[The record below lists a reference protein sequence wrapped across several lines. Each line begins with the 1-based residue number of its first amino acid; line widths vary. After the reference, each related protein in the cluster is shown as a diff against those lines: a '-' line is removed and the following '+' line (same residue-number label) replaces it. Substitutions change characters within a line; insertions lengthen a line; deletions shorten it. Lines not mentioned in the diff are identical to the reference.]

1 MAGKLDPYRRKRHF
15 DATPEPAG
23 AGARRR
29 AKPQPQPDGRA
40 APRRPLRFVIQE
52 HHARRLHYDFRLELD
67 GTLKSWAVPKGPSF
81 DPSVKRLAVHVE
93 DHPVE
98 YASFEGQIPAGHYGA
113 GSVVVWDEGTWTPDG
128 GVAGARSGYRA
139 GKLTFRLDGEKLHG
153 GWALVR
159 SGRQEGRQEQW
170 LLIKERDEAARSADE
185 FDVVG
190 ERPGSVHDGEGGA
203 SSATGG
209 AGADSHDATARA
221 GGGGKR
227 ATQTGKRAARSGERA
242 ARAAER
248 ADDRDR
254 ATARAHVRDGD
265 RAAARDGAAASD
277 PGAARVRARTGAG
290 DAGRTPRRTRT
301 PDRASAGDRD
311 PSTVEGAVR
320 APLPERIAPQLATL
334 VDAPPADADW
344 RYELKFDGYRIL
356 ARIAGKGARRHVKL
370 MTREGRDW
378 TAKLRAQRDALA
390 ALPVDDAWL
399 DGEAVV
405 LGANG
410 LPDFQA
416 LQNAFG
422 AGQSDDVTLFVFDLP
437 YLDGYDLRDAPLAAR
452 RALLEPLVAD
462 SDPTRLRFSPDL
474 GDDVASLIASACD
487 TGLEGLIGKRAE
499 SRYRG
504 GRSAAWIKLKCRR
517 RQEFVIGG
525 YTEPSGSRH
534 GFGALLLGVHDAPP
548 AGKRS
553 RAAAPLRYVGRVG
566 TGFDARALDRLA
578 ALLRRHERDTTPF
591 EPAPRE
597 RTRTRAHWV
606 EPTLVAECEFA
617 EWTGDGIV
625 RQAAFIALR
634 DDKPATQIV
643 REMPKHMETEGAMER
658 QQSTP
663 DAGHERK
670 RASRAADDTGK
681 RKPNARASA
690 SARNAREDGDA
701 ELSGRVR
708 ITHPERVLDPTSGT
722 RKIDLA
728 RYWQWVAPWL
738 LPDLKGR
745 PVSLVRAPGDIT
757 GELFFQKHAER
768 REIPF
773 VTQHPGLD
781 PGHGALLSLDSVDAL
796 LGAAQMGTIELHT
809 WNAHA
814 SNIERPDRI
823 VFDLDPDPA
832 LPWSAMIEAAQL
844 VRGLLDELG
853 LRSFC
858 KTSGGKG
865 LHVVVPITRHMGWDD
880 VKAFSR
886 ALAQHV
892 AGALPERFTATMR
905 PRHRRGKIFIDYLR
919 NGRGASTIAAYSVRA
934 RPGLGVS
941 VPLHWDEVP
950 DTTGGAQWTIDTL
963 HERLERL
970 KRDPWE
976 GYDDT
981 RQRITAQMRARL
993 DGA

>member
-15 DATPEPAG
+15 DATPEPEGAPGRRRTKAG
-23 AGARRR
+23 A
-29 AKPQPQPDGRA
+29 KPDARA
-40 APRRPLRFVIQE
+40 AARKPRPLRFVIQE

-81 DPSVKRLAVHVE
+81 DPAVKRLAVHVE
-93 DHPVE
+93 DHPLE
-98 YASFEGQIPAGHYGA
+98 YAAFEGEIPAGHYGA

-128 GVAGARSGYRA
+128 GLAHAREGYRA
-139 GKLTFRLDGEKLHG
+139 GKLTFRLDGHKLHG

-170 LLIKERDEAARSADE
+170 LLIKERDDDARSADE

-190 ERPGSVHDGEGGA
+190 ERPGSVHDGGA
-203 SSATGG
+203 SAASTGADG
-209 AGADSHDATARA
+209 SEKRTRGSPRGRNGKAGTDGADGKSDAAPARKRGTRAGRHEEGRDRDAGAD
-221 GGGGKR
+221 GKR
-227 ATQTGKRAARSGERA
+227 
-242 ARAAER
+242 
-248 ADDRDR
+248 
-254 ATARAHVRDGD
+254 
-265 RAAARDGAAASD
+265 
-277 PGAARVRARTGAG
+277 PAG
-290 DAGRTPRRTRT
+290 P
-301 PDRASAGDRD
+301 SAVD
-311 PSTVEGAVR
+311 GAVR
-320 APLPERIAPQLATL
+320 APLPERVAPQLATL
-334 VDAPPADADW
+334 VDAPPTQDGW
-344 RYELKFDGYRIL
+344 CYELKFDGYRML
-356 ARIAGKGARRHVKL
+356 ARISGKGTRRRVTL

-378 TAKLRAQRDALA
+378 TAKLGAQRDALA
-390 ALPVDDAWL
+390 ALDVDEAWL

-405 LGANG
+405 LGPNG
-410 LPDFQA
+410 LPSFQA
-416 LQNAFG
+416 LQNALG
-422 AGQSDDVTLFVFDLP
+422 AGRSNEITLFVFDLP
-437 YLDGYDLRDAPLAAR
+437 YLDGYDLRDAPLTAR
-452 RALLEPLVAD
+452 RALLEPLLAD
-462 SDPTRLRFSPDL
+462 SDPARLRFSPDL
-474 GDDVASLIASACD
+474 GEDVASLIASACD
-487 TGLEGLIGKRAE
+487 TGLEGLIGKRAD
-499 SRYRG
+499 SRYRA
-504 GRSAAWIKLKCRR
+504 GRSPAWIKLKCRR

-525 YTEPSGSRH
+525 YTEPSGSRS
-534 GFGALLLGVHDAPP
+534 GFGALLLGVHEPSGS
-548 AGKRS
+548 GKRS
-553 RAAAPLRYVGRVG
+553 RGPGPLRYVGRVG
-566 TGFDARALDRLA
+566 TGFDTRMLDKLA
-578 ALLRRHERDTTPF
+578 AILRKHERATTPF
-591 EPAPRE
+591 DPPPRE
-597 RTRTRAHWV
+597 RSRTPVHWI

-634 DDKPATQIV
+634 EDKPASQIV
-643 REMPKHMETEGAMER
+643 REVPRHTETAEQEVAMDQRE
-658 QQSTP
+658 TT
-663 DAGHERK
+663 DDGKRK
-670 RASRAADDTGK
+670 PASRAARDADDS
-681 RKPNARASA
+681 KPNARTRTPSRAA
-690 SARNAREDGDA
+690 TGA
-701 ELSGRVR
+701 EEVGGPTQLGRVR
-708 ITHPERVLDPTSGT
+708 ITHPDRVIDPHSGT

-738 LPDLKGR
+738 LRDLKGR

-773 VTQHPGLD
+773 VTQHEGLD
-781 PGHGALLSLDSVDAL
+781 PGHGPLLSLDSVDAL

-832 LPWSAMIEAAQL
+832 LPWSTMIEAAQL

-853 LRSFC
+853 LVSFC

-880 VKAFSR
+880 VKDFSR
-886 ALAQHV
+886 AVAQHV
-892 AGALPERFTATMR
+892 AGALPDRFTATMG

-934 RPGLGVS
+934 RPGMGVS
-941 VPLHWDEVP
+941 VPLRWDEVP
-950 DTTGGAQWTIDTL
+950 DTTGGNQWTIDTL
-963 HERLERL
+963 HERVDRL

-993 DGA
+993 GRS

>member
-15 DATPEPAG
+15 GATPEPEG
-23 AGARRR
+23 AHGKRR
-29 AKPQPQPDGRA
+29 AKAEVKAGTKAKPAARA
-40 APRRPLRFVIQE
+40 RHPLRFVIQE

-81 DPSVKRLAVHVE
+81 DPQVKRLAVHVE
-93 DHPVE
+93 DHPLE
-98 YASFEGQIPAGHYGA
+98 YASFEGEIPAGHYGA

-128 GVAGARSGYRA
+128 GVAQAREGYRA

-170 LLIKERDEAARSADE
+170 LLIKERDDDARSADE

-190 ERPGSVHDGEGGA
+190 ERPGSVHDGASNGA
-203 SSATGG
+203 
-209 AGADSHDATARA
+209 AR
-221 GGGGKR
+221 
-227 ATQTGKRAARSGERA
+227 KRAARRGGSTGANGDSRA
-242 ARAAER
+242 AR
-248 ADDRDR
+248 
-254 ATARAHVRDGD
+254 H
-265 RAAARDGAAASD
+265 ASREGNESQR
-277 PGAARVRARTGAG
+277 PT
-290 DAGRTPRRTRT
+290 
-301 PDRASAGDRD
+301 D
-311 PSTVEGAVR
+311 PSQVEGAVR
-320 APLPERIAPQLATL
+320 APLPERVAPQLATL
-334 VDAPPADADW
+334 VDAPPTHGGW
-344 RYELKFDGYRIL
+344 CYELKFDGYRIL
-356 ARIAGKGARRHVKL
+356 ARIAGKGARRRVTL

-390 ALPVDDAWL
+390 ALDVDDAWL

-405 LGANG
+405 LGENG

-422 AGQSDDVTLFVFDLP
+422 TGRSDAITFFAFDLP
-437 YLDGYDLRDAPLAAR
+437 YLDGYDLRDAPLTAR
-452 RALLEPLVAD
+452 RALLEPLLAN
-462 SDPTRLRFSPDL
+462 SDPTRVRFSPDL
-474 GDDVASLIASACD
+474 GEDVASLIASACD

-499 SRYRG
+499 SRYRA
-504 GRSAAWIKLKCRR
+504 GRSPAWIKLKCRR

-525 YTEPSGSRH
+525 FTEPSGSRH
-534 GFGALLLGVHDAPP
+534 GFGALLLGVHEPPP
-548 AGKRS
+548 AGKR
-553 RAAAPLRYVGRVG
+553 RRGPAPLRYVGRVG
-566 TGFDARALDRLA
+566 TGFDARMLDRLA
-578 ALLRRHERDTTPF
+578 AILRKHERDTMPF
-591 EPAPRE
+591 DAPPRE
-597 RTRTRAHWV
+597 RTRTRVHWV

-634 DDKPATQIV
+634 DDKPAEQIV
-643 REMPKHMETEGAMER
+643 REMPKHTETEVTMDRRE
-658 QQSTP
+658 TTH
-663 DAGHERK
+663 DDKRK
-670 RASRAADDTGK
+670 RPSPAAHETAARK
-681 RKPNARASA
+681 RPARSGAAARA
-690 SARNAREDGDA
+690 EGDA
-701 ELSGRVR
+701 AAPDSLGGVR
-708 ITHPERVLDPTSGT
+708 ITHPERVLDPQNGT

-745 PVSLVRAPGDIT
+745 PVSLVRAPGDIA

-773 VTQHPGLD
+773 VTQHEGLD
-781 PGHGALLSLDSVDAL
+781 PGHGPLLSIDSVDAL
-796 LGAAQMGTIELHT
+796 LGAAQMGTVELHT

-832 LPWSAMIEAAQL
+832 LPWRTMIDAAQL

-853 LRSFC
+853 LVSFC

-865 LHVVVPITRHMGWDD
+865 LHVVVPLTRHAGWDD
-880 VKAFSR
+880 VKDFSR
-886 ALAQHV
+886 AVAQHV
-892 AGALPERFTATMR
+892 AGTLPERFTATMG
-905 PRHRRGKIFIDYLR
+905 PRHRRGKIFVDYLR

-934 RPGLGVS
+934 RPGMGVS
-941 VPLHWDEVP
+941 VPLEWDEVP
-950 DTTGGAQWTIDTL
+950 ETTGGAQWTIDTL
-963 HERLERL
+963 HARLDAL

-976 GYDDT
+976 GYAKA
-981 RQRITAQMRARL
+981 RQRITAAMRARL
-993 DGA
+993 GADP

>member
-1 MAGKLDPYRRKRHF
+1 MPGKLDRYRRKRHF
-15 DATPEPAG
+15 GETPEPEG
-23 AGARRR
+23 AHGRRR
-29 AKPQPQPDGRA
+29 AKAKADAQPAARSRPRA
-40 APRRPLRFVIQE
+40 GHPLRFVIQE

-67 GTLKSWAVPKGPSF
+67 GTLKSWAVPKGPSL

-93 DHPVE
+93 DHPLE
-98 YASFEGQIPAGHYGA
+98 YASFEGEIPAGHYGA

-128 GVAGARSGYRA
+128 GLAQARDGYRA

-170 LLIKERDEAARSADE
+170 LLIKERDDDARGADE

-190 ERPGSVHDGEGGA
+190 ERPGSVHDG
-203 SSATGG
+203 
-209 AGADSHDATARA
+209 AG
-221 GGGGKR
+221 
-227 ATQTGKRAARSGERA
+227 RA
-242 ARAAER
+242 ARADSNGGSKRTR
-248 ADDRDR
+248 AAPRGRGDEAGKHDARGARHDGRDRDRDDRDR
-254 ATARAHVRDGD
+254 APA
-265 RAAARDGAAASD
+265 
-277 PGAARVRARTGAG
+277 
-290 DAGRTPRRTRT
+290 
-301 PDRASAGDRD
+301 D
-311 PSTVEGAVR
+311 PSAIEGAVR
-320 APLPERIAPQLATL
+320 APLPERVAPQLATL
-334 VDAPPADADW
+334 VDGPPHQGDW

-356 ARIAGKGARRHVKL
+356 ARISGKGTRRHVKL

-378 TAKLRAQRDALA
+378 TAKLRAQREALA
-390 ALPVDDAWL
+390 ALAVDDAWL

-416 LQNAFG
+416 LQNALG
-422 AGQSDDVTLFVFDLP
+422 AGRSDAVTLFVFDLP
-437 YLDGYDLRDAPLAAR
+437 YLDGHDLRDAPLTER
-452 RALLEPLVAD
+452 RALLEPLLAD
-462 SDPTRLRFSPDL
+462 SDPARVRFSPDL

-487 TGLEGLIGKRAE
+487 TGLEGLIGKRAD
-499 SRYRG
+499 SRYRA
-504 GRSAAWIKLKCRR
+504 GRSPAWIKLKCRR

-534 GFGALLLGVHDAPP
+534 GFGALLLGVHEPAPG
-548 AGKRS
+548 GKRT
-553 RAAAPLRYVGRVG
+553 RGPAPLRYVGRVG
-566 TGFDARALDRLA
+566 TGFDTRMLDRLA
-578 ALLRRHERDTTPF
+578 SILRKHERDTAPF
-591 EPAPRE
+591 DPPPRE
-597 RTRTRAHWV
+597 RSRTRVHWI

-625 RQAAFIALR
+625 RQAAFVALR
-634 DDKPATQIV
+634 EDKPATQIV
-643 REMPKHMETEGAMER
+643 REVPKHANTEVAMDQR
-658 QQSTP
+658 QTTHDDKHRAKHASH
-663 DAGHERK
+663 DANGREHPARS
-670 RASRAADDTGK
+670 RASARTTGSDDTGPD
-681 RKPNARASA
+681 R
-690 SARNAREDGDA
+690 
-701 ELSGRVR
+701 LGRVR
-708 ITHPERVLDPTSGT
+708 ITHPDRVLDPASGT

-745 PVSLVRAPGDIT
+745 PVSLVRAPGDIA

-773 VTQHPGLD
+773 VTQHAGLD
-781 PGHGALLSLDSVDAL
+781 PGHGPLLSLDSVDAL

-832 LPWSAMIEAAQL
+832 LPWSTMIEAAQL

-853 LRSFC
+853 LASFC

-865 LHVVVPITRHMGWDD
+865 LHVVVPITRHLGWDD
-880 VKAFSR
+880 VKDFSR
-886 ALAQHV
+886 AVAQHV
-892 AGALPERFTATMR
+892 AAALPDRFTATMG

-919 NGRGASTIAAYSVRA
+919 NGRGASTIAAYSTRA
-934 RPGLGVS
+934 RPGMGVS
-941 VPLHWDEVP
+941 VPLRWDEVP
-950 DTTGGAQWTIDTL
+950 GTTGGAQWTIDTL
-963 HERLERL
+963 HERLDRL
-970 KRDPWE
+970 ERDPWE

-993 DGA
+993 DAS

>member
-15 DATPEPAG
+15 DATPEPEG
-23 AGARRR
+23 THGKHR
-29 AKPQPQPDGRA
+29 AKA
-40 APRRPLRFVIQE
+40 APKPKARPAARAGHPLRFVIQE

-81 DPSVKRLAVHVE
+81 DPQVKRLAVHVE
-93 DHPVE
+93 DHPLE
-98 YASFEGQIPAGHYGA
+98 YASFEGEIPAGHYGA

-128 GVAGARSGYRA
+128 GVAHAREGYRA

-159 SGRQEGRQEQW
+159 SGLQDGRQKQW
-170 LLIKERDEAARSADE
+170 LLIKERDDDARSADE

-190 ERPGSVHDGEGGA
+190 ERPGSVHDG
-203 SSATGG
+203 T
-209 AGADSHDATARA
+209 
-221 GGGGKR
+221 
-227 ATQTGKRAARSGERA
+227 SG
-242 ARAAER
+242 
-248 ADDRDR
+248 
-254 ATARAHVRDGD
+254 
-265 RAAARDGAAASD
+265 
-277 PGAARVRARTGAG
+277 GAARKHAARR
-290 DAGRTPRRTRT
+290 GRTADLDADTDVAAKAAAKAVAKADDAKAAAKTGDTRT
-301 PDRASAGDRD
+301 ARRGARKPLRPTD
-311 PSTVEGAVR
+311 PSQVEGAVR

-334 VDAPPADADW
+334 VDAPPTQGGW

-356 ARIAGKGARRHVKL
+356 ARIAGKGARRRVTL

-378 TAKLRAQRDALA
+378 TAKLPAQRDALA
-390 ALPVDDAWL
+390 ALDVDDAWL

-405 LGANG
+405 LGENG

-422 AGQSDDVTLFVFDLP
+422 AGRPDAVTFFVFDVP
-437 YLDGYDLRDAPLAAR
+437 YLDGYDLRDAPLTAR
-452 RALLEPLVAD
+452 RALLEPLLAD
-462 SDPTRLRFSPDL
+462 GDPARLRFSPDL
-474 GDDVASLIASACD
+474 GDDVASLIASACN

-499 SRYRG
+499 SRYRA
-504 GRSAAWIKLKCRR
+504 GRSPAWIKLKCRR

-534 GFGALLLGVHDAPP
+534 GFGALLLGVYEPAPD
-548 AGKRS
+548 GKR
-553 RAAAPLRYVGRVG
+553 RRGPAPLRYVGRVG
-566 TGFDARALDRLA
+566 TGFDARTLDRLA
-578 ALLRRHERDTTPF
+578 GILRKHARDTMPF
-591 EPAPRE
+591 DPPPRE
-597 RTRTRAHWV
+597 RTRTRVHWI

-634 DDKPATQIV
+634 DDKPASRIV
-643 REMPKHMETEGAMER
+643 REVPKHTETEVTMESRQTTHDKPRRTSRAGREADGGQSRGAHA
-658 QQSTP
+658 
-663 DAGHERK
+663 DAGP
-670 RASRAADDTGK
+670 DQV
-681 RKPNARASA
+681 
-690 SARNAREDGDA
+690 
-701 ELSGRVR
+701 GRVR
-708 ITHPERVLDPTSGT
+708 ITHPERVLDAQSGT

-728 RYWQWVAPWL
+728 HYWQWVAPWL
-738 LPDLKGR
+738 LKDLKGR
-745 PVSLVRAPGDIT
+745 PVSLVRAPGDIG

-773 VTQHPGLD
+773 VTQHEGLD
-781 PGHGALLSLDSVDAL
+781 PGHGPLLSLDSVDAL

-832 LPWSAMIEAAQL
+832 LPWRTMIEAAQL

-853 LRSFC
+853 LVSYC

-865 LHVVVPITRHMGWDD
+865 LHVVVPITRHAGWDD
-880 VKAFSR
+880 VKDFSR

-892 AGALPERFTATMR
+892 ADALPDRFTATMG
-905 PRHRRGKIFIDYLR
+905 PRHRRGRIFIDYLR

-934 RPGLGVS
+934 RPGMGVS
-941 VPLHWDEVP
+941 VPLRWDEVP
-950 DTTGGAQWTIDTL
+950 ETTGGAQWTIDTL
-963 HERLERL
+963 HERLDRL
-970 KRDPWE
+970 KGDPWE
-976 GYDDT
+976 GYGDT

-993 DGA
+993 GES

>member
-1 MAGKLDPYRRKRHF
+1 MPGKLDPYRRKRHF
-15 DATPEPAG
+15 GATPEPEG
-23 AGARRR
+23 AHGRRR
-29 AKPQPQPDGRA
+29 AKSDAKPSARGRA
-40 APRRPLRFVIQE
+40 RTGHPLRFVIQE

-67 GTLKSWAVPKGPSF
+67 GTLKSWAVPKGPSL

-93 DHPVE
+93 DHPLE
-98 YASFEGQIPAGHYGA
+98 YASFEGEIPAGHYGA

-128 GVAGARSGYRA
+128 GVAQARDGYRA

-159 SGRQEGRQEQW
+159 SGRQQGRQEQW
-170 LLIKERDEAARSADE
+170 LLIKERDDDARGADE

-190 ERPGSVHDGEGGA
+190 ERPGSVHDGAVALPDSPDGA
-203 SSATGG
+203 TRTRHVPRGRGDKA
-209 AGADSHDATARA
+209 A
-221 GGGGKR
+221 
-227 ATQTGKRAARSGERA
+227 KRAAHG
-242 ARAAER
+242 ARHDEH
-248 ADDRDR
+248 DD
-254 ATARAHVRDGD
+254 H
-265 RAAARDGAAASD
+265 
-277 PGAARVRARTGAG
+277 
-290 DAGRTPRRTRT
+290 GRP
-301 PDRASAGDRD
+301 PAD
-311 PSTVEGAVR
+311 PSGIEGAVR
-320 APLPERIAPQLATL
+320 APLPERVAPQLATL
-334 VDAPPADADW
+334 VDGPPEQGDW

-356 ARIAGKGARRHVKL
+356 ACIAGKGTRRHVKL

-390 ALPVDDAWL
+390 ALDVDGAWF

-405 LGANG
+405 LGEHG

-416 LQNAFG
+416 LQNALG
-422 AGQSDDVTLFVFDLP
+422 AGRSDAVTLFVFDLP
-437 YLDGYDLRDAPLAAR
+437 YLDGYDLRDAPLTAR
-452 RALLEPLVAD
+452 RALLEPLLAD
-462 SDPTRLRFSPDL
+462 SDPARLRFSPDL

-487 TGLEGLIGKRAE
+487 TGLEGLIGKRAD
-499 SRYRG
+499 SRYRP
-504 GRSAAWIKLKCRR
+504 GRSPAWIKLKCRR

-534 GFGALLLGVHDAPP
+534 GFGALLLGVHEPAP
-548 AGKRS
+548 AGKR
-553 RAAAPLRYVGRVG
+553 RRGPTPLRYVGRVG
-566 TGFDARALDRLA
+566 TGFDARMLDRLA
-578 ALLRRHERDTTPF
+578 AILRKHERETAPF
-591 EPAPRE
+591 DPPPRE
-597 RTRTRAHWV
+597 RSRTRVHWI

-634 DDKPATQIV
+634 EDKPAAQIV
-643 REMPKHMETEGAMER
+643 REVPKHAKNAEPEVAMDRHRTTHAAHEANGR
-658 QQSTP
+658 EHHARSRASTRTAGN
-663 DAGHERK
+663 DAGP
-670 RASRAADDTGK
+670 DQ
-681 RKPNARASA
+681 
-690 SARNAREDGDA
+690 
-701 ELSGRVR
+701 LGRVR
-708 ITHPERVLDPTSGT
+708 ITHPDRVLDPRSGT

-728 RYWQWVAPWL
+728 RYWQWIAPWL

-745 PVSLVRAPGDIT
+745 PVSLVRAPGDIA

-773 VTQHPGLD
+773 VTQHAGLD
-781 PGHGALLSLDSVDAL
+781 PGHGPLLSLDSVDAL

-844 VRGLLDELG
+844 VFGLLDELG
-853 LRSFC
+853 LASFC

-865 LHVVVPITRHMGWDD
+865 LHVVVPITRHLGWDD
-880 VKAFSR
+880 VKDFSR
-886 ALAQHV
+886 AVAQHI
-892 AGALPERFTATMR
+892 AGALPDRFTATMG

-919 NGRGASTIAAYSVRA
+919 NGRGASTIAAYSARA
-934 RPGLGVS
+934 RPGMGVS
-941 VPLHWDEVP
+941 VPLRWDEVP

-963 HERLERL
+963 HERLDRL
-970 KRDPWE
+970 ERDPWE

-981 RQRITAQMRARL
+981 RQRISAQMRARL
-993 DGA
+993 GAS

>member
-15 DATPEPAG
+15 GATPEPEG
-23 AGARRR
+23 AHGRRR
-29 AKPQPQPDGRA
+29 AKASAKASAKPDAKPDARPA
-40 APRRPLRFVIQE
+40 SRSRHPLRFVIQE

-93 DHPVE
+93 DHPLE
-98 YASFEGQIPAGHYGA
+98 YASFEGEIPAGHYGA
-113 GSVVVWDEGTWTPDG
+113 GSVIVWDEGTWTPDG
-128 GVAGARSGYRA
+128 GLAQARDGYRA

-159 SGRQEGRQEQW
+159 SGRQQGRQEQW
-170 LLIKERDEAARSADE
+170 LLIKERDDDARGADG

-190 ERPGSVHDGEGGA
+190 ERPGSVHDGAA
-203 SSATGG
+203 SASAS
-209 AGADSHDATARA
+209 AQASAARADSSGGSTRARRSQR
-221 GGGGKR
+221 GRGDKTGERDKR
-227 ATQTGKRAARSGERA
+227 GNRAARHDDH
-242 ARAAER
+242 ARLPA
-248 ADDRDR
+248 
-254 ATARAHVRDGD
+254 
-265 RAAARDGAAASD
+265 
-277 PGAARVRARTGAG
+277 
-290 DAGRTPRRTRT
+290 
-301 PDRASAGDRD
+301 D
-311 PSTVEGAVR
+311 PSVIEGALR
-320 APLPERIAPQLATL
+320 APLPERVAPQLATL
-334 VDAPPADADW
+334 VDGPPTQGDW

-356 ARIAGKGARRHVKL
+356 ACISGKGTRRHVKL

-390 ALPVDDAWL
+390 ALDVDDAWL

-405 LGANG
+405 LGGNG

-416 LQNAFG
+416 LQNALG
-422 AGQSDDVTLFVFDLP
+422 AGHSDAVTLFVFDLP
-437 YLDGYDLRDAPLAAR
+437 CLDGYDLRDAPLTAR
-452 RALLEPLVAD
+452 RALLEPLLAD
-462 SDPTRLRFSPDL
+462 SDPARLRFSPDL

-487 TGLEGLIGKRAE
+487 TGLEGLIGKRADA
-499 SRYRG
+499 RYRA
-504 GRSAAWIKLKCRR
+504 GRSPAWIKLKCRR

-534 GFGALLLGVHDAPP
+534 GFGALLLGVHEPAPDGRRRRGP
-548 AGKRS
+548 M
-553 RAAAPLRYVGRVG
+553 PLRYVGRVG
-566 TGFDARALDRLA
+566 TGFDARMLDRLA
-578 ALLRRHERDTTPF
+578 AILRKHKRDTTPF
-591 EPAPRE
+591 DPPPRE
-597 RTRTRAHWV
+597 RTRTRVHWI

-634 DDKPATQIV
+634 EDKPAVQIV
-643 REMPKHMETEGAMER
+643 REVSKHTETEVAMDPR
-658 QQSTP
+658 QIAH
-663 DAGHERK
+663 DNERK
-670 RASRAADDTGK
+670 HASHADRDSGDRKHPARSRASLRAAADDT
-681 RKPNARASA
+681 RS
-690 SARNAREDGDA
+690 DQ
-701 ELSGRVR
+701 LGRVR
-708 ITHPERVLDPTSGT
+708 MTHPDRVLDPHSGT

-728 RYWQWVAPWL
+728 HYWKWVAPWL

-745 PVSLVRAPGDIT
+745 PVSLVRAPGDIA

-773 VTQHPGLD
+773 VTQHEGLD
-781 PGHGALLSLDSVDAL
+781 PGHGSLLSLDSVDAL

-832 LPWSAMIEAAQL
+832 LPWRAMIEAAQL

-853 LRSFC
+853 LASFC

-880 VKAFSR
+880 VKDFSR
-886 ALAQHV
+886 AVAQHV
-892 AGALPERFTATMR
+892 AGALPDRFTATMG
-905 PRHRRGKIFIDYLR
+905 PKHRRGKIFIDYLR
-919 NGRGASTIAAYSVRA
+919 NGRGASTIAAYSARA
-934 RPGLGVS
+934 RPGMGVS
-941 VPLHWDEVP
+941 VPLRWDEVP

-963 HERLERL
+963 HARLDRL

-993 DGA
+993 GTS

>member
-15 DATPEPAG
+15 GATPEPEG
-23 AGARRR
+23 AHGKRR
-29 AKPQPQPDGRA
+29 AKTDTQAASKPKAKQFAARA
-40 APRRPLRFVIQE
+40 RHPLRFVIQE

-81 DPSVKRLAVHVE
+81 DPQVKRLAVHVE
-93 DHPVE
+93 DHPLE
-98 YASFEGQIPAGHYGA
+98 YASFEGEIPAGHYGA

-128 GVAGARSGYRA
+128 GVAQAREGYRA

-170 LLIKERDEAARSADE
+170 LLIKERDDDARSADE

-190 ERPGSVHDGEGGA
+190 ERPGSVHDGATDGA
-203 SSATGG
+203 
-209 AGADSHDATARA
+209 AR
-221 GGGGKR
+221 
-227 ATQTGKRAARSGERA
+227 KRAARRGRSTDA
-242 ARAAER
+242 
-248 ADDRDR
+248 
-254 ATARAHVRDGD
+254 DGD
-265 RAAARDGAAASD
+265 AHDARHPSHTNHASH
-277 PGAARVRARTGAG
+277 
-290 DAGRTPRRTRT
+290 
-301 PDRASAGDRD
+301 ASQRPTD
-311 PSTVEGAVR
+311 PSRVEGAVR
-320 APLPERIAPQLATL
+320 APLPERVAPQLATL
-334 VDAPPADADW
+334 VDAPPTQGGW
-344 RYELKFDGYRIL
+344 CYELKFDGYRIL
-356 ARIAGKGARRHVKL
+356 ARIAGKGARRRVTL

-390 ALPVDDAWL
+390 ALDLDDAWL

-405 LGANG
+405 LGENG

-422 AGQSDDVTLFVFDLP
+422 TDRSDAITFFVFDLP
-437 YLDGYDLRDAPLAAR
+437 YLDGYDLRDAPLTER
-452 RALLEPLVAD
+452 RALLEPLLAN
-462 SDPTRLRFSPDL
+462 SDPARMRFSPDL
-474 GDDVASLIASACD
+474 GEDVASLIASACD
-487 TGLEGLIGKRAE
+487 TGLEGLIGKRAD
-499 SRYRG
+499 SRYRA
-504 GRSAAWIKLKCRR
+504 GRSPAWIKLKCRR

-525 YTEPSGSRH
+525 FTEPSGSRH
-534 GFGALLLGVHDAPP
+534 GFGALLLGVHEPAP
-548 AGKRS
+548 AGKR
-553 RAAAPLRYVGRVG
+553 RRGPGPLRYVGRVG
-566 TGFDARALDRLA
+566 TGFDTRMLDRLA
-578 ALLRRHERDTTPF
+578 VILRKHERDTMPF
-591 EPAPRE
+591 DEPPRE
-597 RTRTRAHWV
+597 RTRTRVHWV

-634 DDKPATQIV
+634 EDKPAAQIV
-643 REMPKHMETEGAMER
+643 REIPKHTETEVTMDQR
-658 QQSTP
+658 PTP
-663 DAGHERK
+663 HDDTRK
-670 RASRAADDTGK
+670 RASRAARETGD
-681 RKPNARASA
+681 RKPSARSRAAARA
-690 SARNAREDGDA
+690 DGDA
-701 ELSGRVR
+701 SGPDTLGRVR
-708 ITHPERVLDPTSGT
+708 ITHPERVLDPQSGT

-745 PVSLVRAPGDIT
+745 PVSLVRAPGDIA

-773 VTQHPGLD
+773 VTQHEGLD
-781 PGHGALLSLDSVDAL
+781 PGHGPLLSIDNVDAL
-796 LGAAQMGTIELHT
+796 LGAAQMGTVELHT

-832 LPWSAMIEAAQL
+832 LPWRTMIDAAQL

-853 LRSFC
+853 LVSFC

-865 LHVVVPITRHMGWDD
+865 LHVVVPLTRHAGWDD
-880 VKAFSR
+880 VKDFSR
-886 ALAQHV
+886 AVAQHV
-892 AGALPERFTATMR
+892 AGTLPDRFTATMG
-905 PRHRRGKIFIDYLR
+905 PRHRRGKIFVDYLR

-934 RPGLGVS
+934 RPGMGVS
-941 VPLHWDEVP
+941 VPLDWDEVP

-963 HERLERL
+963 HERLDTL

-976 GYDDT
+976 GYAKA
-981 RQRITAQMRARL
+981 RQRITAAMRARL
-993 DGA
+993 GADA

>member
-15 DATPEPAG
+15 GATPEPEG
-23 AGARRR
+23 AHGKRR
-29 AKPQPQPDGRA
+29 AKPDTQAASKAKAKQPAARA
-40 APRRPLRFVIQE
+40 RHPLRFVIQE

-81 DPSVKRLAVHVE
+81 DPQVKRLAVHVE
-93 DHPVE
+93 DHPLE
-98 YASFEGQIPAGHYGA
+98 YASFEGEIPAGHYGA

-128 GVAGARSGYRA
+128 GVAQAREGYRA

-170 LLIKERDEAARSADE
+170 LLIKERDDDARSADE

-190 ERPGSVHDGEGGA
+190 ERPGSVHDGAANGA
-203 SSATGG
+203 
-209 AGADSHDATARA
+209 AR
-221 GGGGKR
+221 
-227 ATQTGKRAARSGERA
+227 KRAARRGRSTDA
-242 ARAAER
+242 
-248 ADDRDR
+248 
-254 ATARAHVRDGD
+254 DGD
-265 RAAARDGAAASD
+265 ARDAQHASHESH
-277 PGAARVRARTGAG
+277 
-290 DAGRTPRRTRT
+290 
-301 PDRASAGDRD
+301 ASQRPTD
-311 PSTVEGAVR
+311 PSQVEGAVR

-334 VDAPPADADW
+334 VDAPPTQGGW
-344 RYELKFDGYRIL
+344 CYELKFDGYRIL
-356 ARIAGKGARRHVKL
+356 ARIAGKGARRRVTL

-390 ALPVDDAWL
+390 ALDLDDAWL

-405 LGANG
+405 LGENG

-422 AGQSDDVTLFVFDLP
+422 TDRSDAITFFVFDLP
-437 YLDGYDLRDAPLAAR
+437 YLDGYDLRDASLNER
-452 RALLEPLVAD
+452 RALLEPLLAN
-462 SDPTRLRFSPDL
+462 SDPARVRFSPDL
-474 GDDVASLIASACD
+474 GEDVASLIASACD
-487 TGLEGLIGKRAE
+487 TGLEGLIGKRAD
-499 SRYRG
+499 SRYRA
-504 GRSAAWIKLKCRR
+504 GRSPAWIKLKCRR

-525 YTEPSGSRH
+525 FTEPSGSRH
-534 GFGALLLGVHDAPP
+534 GFGALLLGVHEPAP
-548 AGKRS
+548 AGKR
-553 RAAAPLRYVGRVG
+553 RRGPGPLRYVGRVG
-566 TGFDARALDRLA
+566 TGFDARMLDRLA
-578 ALLRRHERDTTPF
+578 VILRKHERDTMPF
-591 EPAPRE
+591 DEPPRE
-597 RTRTRAHWV
+597 RTRTRVHWV

-634 DDKPATQIV
+634 EDKPAAQIV
-643 REMPKHMETEGAMER
+643 REMPKHTETEVTMDQR
-658 QQSTP
+658 PTP
-663 DAGHERK
+663 HDDTRK
-670 RASRAADDTGK
+670 RASHAARESADRKQSARSRAA
-681 RKPNARASA
+681 ARA
-690 SARNAREDGDA
+690 EGDA
-701 ELSGRVR
+701 PGPDTLGRVR
-708 ITHPERVLDPTSGT
+708 ITHPERVLDPQSGT

-745 PVSLVRAPGDIT
+745 PVSLVRAPGDIA

-773 VTQHPGLD
+773 VTQHEGLD
-781 PGHGALLSLDSVDAL
+781 PGHGPLLSIDNVDAL
-796 LGAAQMGTIELHT
+796 LGAAQMGTVELHT

-832 LPWSAMIEAAQL
+832 LPWRTMIDAAQL

-853 LRSFC
+853 LVSFC

-865 LHVVVPITRHMGWDD
+865 LHVVVPLTRHAGWDD
-880 VKAFSR
+880 VKDFSR
-886 ALAQHV
+886 AVAQHV
-892 AGALPERFTATMR
+892 AGTLPDRFTATMG
-905 PRHRRGKIFIDYLR
+905 PRHRRGKIFVDYLR

-934 RPGLGVS
+934 RPGMGVS
-941 VPLHWDEVP
+941 VPLDWDEVP

-963 HERLERL
+963 HERLDTL

-976 GYDDT
+976 GYAKA
-981 RQRITAQMRARL
+981 RQRITAAMRARL
-993 DGA
+993 GADT

>member
-15 DATPEPAG
+15 GATPEPEG
-23 AGARRR
+23 AHGKRRTKADAKADTKPK
-29 AKPQPQPDGRA
+29 AKPAARA
-40 APRRPLRFVIQE
+40 RHPLRFVIQE

-81 DPSVKRLAVHVE
+81 DPQVKRLAVHVE
-93 DHPVE
+93 DHPLE
-98 YASFEGQIPAGHYGA
+98 YASFEGEIPAGHYGA

-128 GVAGARSGYRA
+128 GVAQAREGYRA

-170 LLIKERDEAARSADE
+170 LLIKERDDDARSADE

-190 ERPGSVHDGEGGA
+190 ERPGSVHDGGSNGA
-203 SSATGG
+203 
-209 AGADSHDATARA
+209 AR
-221 GGGGKR
+221 KR
-227 ATQTGKRAARSGERA
+227 ATQRGRS
-242 ARAAER
+242 
-248 ADDRDR
+248 
-254 ATARAHVRDGD
+254 T
-265 RAAARDGAAASD
+265 
-277 PGAARVRARTGAG
+277 G
-290 DAGRTPRRTRT
+290 DAGDGDDARHVSDASRESHASRESPRPT
-301 PDRASAGDRD
+301 D
-311 PSTVEGAVR
+311 PSQVEGAVR
-320 APLPERIAPQLATL
+320 APLPERVAPQLATL
-334 VDAPPADADW
+334 VDAPPTQGGW
-344 RYELKFDGYRIL
+344 CYELKFDGYRIL
-356 ARIAGKGARRHVKL
+356 ARIAGKGARRRVTL

-390 ALPVDDAWL
+390 ALDVDHAWL

-405 LGANG
+405 LGENG

-422 AGQSDDVTLFVFDLP
+422 TDRSDTVTFFVFDLP
-437 YLDGYDLRDAPLAAR
+437 YLDGYDLRDAPLTAR
-452 RALLEPLVAD
+452 RALLEPLLAN
-462 SDPTRLRFSPDL
+462 SDPARVRFSPDL
-474 GDDVASLIASACD
+474 GEDIASLIASACD

-499 SRYRG
+499 SRYRA
-504 GRSAAWIKLKCRR
+504 GRSPAWIKLKCRR

-525 YTEPSGSRH
+525 FTEPSGSRH
-534 GFGALLLGVHDAPP
+534 GFGALLLGVHEPAP
-548 AGKRS
+548 AGKR
-553 RAAAPLRYVGRVG
+553 RRGPAPLRYVGRVG
-566 TGFDARALDRLA
+566 TGFDARMLDRLA
-578 ALLRRHERDTTPF
+578 AILRKHERDTMPF
-591 EPAPRE
+591 DAPPRE
-597 RTRTRAHWV
+597 RTRTRVHWV

-634 DDKPATQIV
+634 DDKPAEQIV
-643 REMPKHMETEGAMER
+643 REMPKHTETEVTMDRRE
-658 QQSTP
+658 TTH
-663 DAGHERK
+663 DDTRK
-670 RASRAADDTGK
+670 RASPAAHETADRKRPSRARAA
-681 RKPNARASA
+681 ARA
-690 SARNAREDGDA
+690 EGDA
-701 ELSGRVR
+701 SGPDTLGRVR
-708 ITHPERVLDPTSGT
+708 ITHPERVLDPQGGT

-745 PVSLVRAPGDIT
+745 PVSLVRAPGDIA

-773 VTQHPGLD
+773 VTQHEGLD
-781 PGHGALLSLDSVDAL
+781 PGHGPLLSIDSVDAL
-796 LGAAQMGTIELHT
+796 LGAAQMGTVELHT

-832 LPWSAMIEAAQL
+832 LPWRTMIDAAQL

-853 LRSFC
+853 LVSFC

-865 LHVVVPITRHMGWDD
+865 LHVVVPLTRHAGWDD
-880 VKAFSR
+880 VKDFSR
-886 ALAQHV
+886 AVAQHV
-892 AGALPERFTATMR
+892 AGTLPDRFTATMG
-905 PRHRRGKIFIDYLR
+905 PRHRRGKIFVDYLR

-934 RPGLGVS
+934 RPGMGVS
-941 VPLHWDEVP
+941 VPLDWDEVP

-963 HERLERL
+963 HERLDTL
-970 KRDPWE
+970 KRDPWA
-976 GYDDT
+976 GYANA
-981 RQRITAQMRARL
+981 RQRITAAMRARL
-993 DGA
+993 GADA

>member
-1 MAGKLDPYRRKRHF
+1 MPGKLDPYRRKRHF
-15 DATPEPAG
+15 GATPEPEG
-23 AGARRR
+23 AHGRRR
-29 AKPQPQPDGRA
+29 AKSDAKPSARGRA
-40 APRRPLRFVIQE
+40 RTGHPLRFVIQE

-67 GTLKSWAVPKGPSF
+67 GTLKSWAVPKGPSL

-93 DHPVE
+93 DHPLE
-98 YASFEGQIPAGHYGA
+98 YASFEGEIPAGHYGA

-128 GVAGARSGYRA
+128 GVAQARDGYRA

-159 SGRQEGRQEQW
+159 SGRQQGRQEQW
-170 LLIKERDEAARSADE
+170 LLIKERDDDARGADE

-190 ERPGSVHDGEGGA
+190 ERPGSVHDGA
-203 SSATGG
+203 VALP
-209 AGADSHDATARA
+209 DSP
-221 GGGGKR
+221 
-227 ATQTGKRAARSGERA
+227 
-242 ARAAER
+242 
-248 ADDRDR
+248 
-254 ATARAHVRDGD
+254 
-265 RAAARDGAAASD
+265 DGA
-277 PGAARVRARTGAG
+277 
-290 DAGRTPRRTRT
+290 RRTRHV
-301 PDRASAGDRD
+301 PRGRGDKAAKCAAHGARHDEHDDHGRPPAD
-311 PSTVEGAVR
+311 PSGIKGAVR
-320 APLPERIAPQLATL
+320 APLPERVAPQLATL
-334 VDAPPADADW
+334 VDGPPEQGDW

-356 ARIAGKGARRHVKL
+356 ARIAGKGTHRHVKL

-390 ALPVDDAWL
+390 ALDVDGAWF

-405 LGANG
+405 LGEHG

-416 LQNAFG
+416 LQNALG
-422 AGQSDDVTLFVFDLP
+422 AGRSDAVTLFVFDLP
-437 YLDGYDLRDAPLAAR
+437 YLDGYDLRDAPLTAR
-452 RALLEPLVAD
+452 RALLEPLLAD
-462 SDPTRLRFSPDL
+462 SDPARLRFSPDL

-487 TGLEGLIGKRAE
+487 TGLEGLIGKRAD
-499 SRYRG
+499 SRYRP
-504 GRSAAWIKLKCRR
+504 GRSPAWIKLKCRR

-534 GFGALLLGVHDAPP
+534 GFGALLLGVHEPAP
-548 AGKRS
+548 AGKR
-553 RAAAPLRYVGRVG
+553 RRGPTPLRYVGRVG
-566 TGFDARALDRLA
+566 TGFDARMLDRLA
-578 ALLRRHERDTTPF
+578 AILRKHERETAPF
-591 EPAPRE
+591 DPPPRE
-597 RTRTRAHWV
+597 RSRTRVHWI

-634 DDKPATQIV
+634 EDKPAAQIV
-643 REMPKHMETEGAMER
+643 REVPKHAKNAETVVAMDRHRTTHAAHEANGR
-658 QQSTP
+658 EHHARSRASTRTAGN
-663 DAGHERK
+663 DAGP
-670 RASRAADDTGK
+670 DQ
-681 RKPNARASA
+681 
-690 SARNAREDGDA
+690 
-701 ELSGRVR
+701 LGRVR
-708 ITHPERVLDPTSGT
+708 ITHPDRVLDPRSGT

-728 RYWQWVAPWL
+728 RYWQRIAPWL

-745 PVSLVRAPGDIT
+745 PVSLVRAPGDIA

-773 VTQHPGLD
+773 VTQHAGLD
-781 PGHGALLSLDSVDAL
+781 PGHGPLLSLDSVDAL

-844 VRGLLDELG
+844 VCGLLDELG
-853 LRSFC
+853 LASFC

-865 LHVVVPITRHMGWDD
+865 LHVVVPITRHLGWDD
-880 VKAFSR
+880 VKDFSR
-886 ALAQHV
+886 AVAQHI
-892 AGALPERFTATMR
+892 AGALPDRFTATMG

-919 NGRGASTIAAYSVRA
+919 NGRGASTIAAYSARA
-934 RPGLGVS
+934 RPGMGVS
-941 VPLHWDEVP
+941 VPLRWDEVP

-963 HERLERL
+963 HERLDRL
-970 KRDPWE
+970 ERDPWE

-981 RQRITAQMRARL
+981 RQRISAQMRARL
-993 DGA
+993 GAS